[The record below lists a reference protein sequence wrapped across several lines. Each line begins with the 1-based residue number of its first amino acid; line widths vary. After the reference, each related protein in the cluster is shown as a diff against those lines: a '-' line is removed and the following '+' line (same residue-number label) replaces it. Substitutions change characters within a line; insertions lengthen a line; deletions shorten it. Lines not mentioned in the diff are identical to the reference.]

1 MVKLIDK
8 FIKTLK
14 YSKGYSEHTTRNYRI
29 DLIQFYAF
37 LKSQRDENEEIQLD
51 QIRNQTIR
59 DFLAEL
65 HSKGL
70 SKASIARKLA
80 TIRSFFSYLS
90 RYGQVALNPAKMV
103 ATPKQ
108 EKKIPHFLSEEAMN
122 KLMETPDVRCKLG
135 KRSLGKR
142 DLAILEL
149 LYATGMRL
157 SELVQL
163 NSDDMDYKNK
173 MVRVKGKGKKE
184 RLIPFGQKAH
194 EALHNYLAEKNNIR
208 SAKNPHEQGLFLNC
222 RGGRMTGRS
231 IARMLEK
238 YIVLCS
244 IKHNISPHTLRHS
257 CATHLLNAGA
267 DLRFIQELLG
277 HSSLS
282 TTQKYTHLSMDKL
295 KEIYHKTHP
304 RK

>member
-14 YSKGYSEHTTRNYRI
+14 YGKGYSEHTVRNYKI
-29 DLIQFYAF
+29 DLTQFYAF
-37 LKSQRDENEEIQLD
+37 LKSQKDENEEIQLD

-90 RYGQVALNPAKMV
+90 RYGQVALNPAKMI

-108 EKKIPHFLSEEAMN
+108 EKKIPHFLSEDAMT
-122 KLMETPDVRCKLG
+122 KLMETPDVRSKLG
-135 KRSLGKR
+135 KKSLGKR

-163 NSDDMDYKNK
+163 NLDDIDYKNK

-184 RLIPFGQKAH
+184 RLIPFGQKAQD
-194 EALHNYLAEKNNIR
+194 ALHNYLAEKGNIT
-208 SAKNPHEQGLFLNC
+208 SARNPHEQALFLNC

-231 IARMLEK
+231 IARMLDK

-282 TTQKYTHLSMDKL
+282 TTQKYTHLSMGKL

>member
-8 FIKTLK
+8 FLKTLK
-14 YSKGYSEHTTRNYRI
+14 YTKGYSPHTLRNYRI
-29 DLIQFYAF
+29 DLMQFLAF
-37 LKSQRDENEEIQLD
+37 LKSKGEDAEEIELKD
-51 QIRNQTIR
+51 IRNQMIR
-59 DFLAEL
+59 EFLAHL
-65 HSKGL
+65 HQKGL

-80 TIRSFFSYLS
+80 TIRSFFTYLS
-90 RYGQVALNPAKMV
+90 RYGQVALNPAKMIS
-103 ATPKQ
+103 TPKL
-108 EKKIPHFLSEEAMN
+108 EKKLPDFLSVDAVN
-122 KLMETPDVRCKLG
+122 KLLQTPDTKAELG
-135 KRSLGKR
+135 RRSLGKR

-157 SELVQL
+157 NELVSL
-163 NSDDMDYKNK
+163 NLDDLDLSGQ

-184 RLIPFGQKAH
+184 RLTPFGQKAS
-194 EALHNYLAEKNNIR
+194 EAIRVYFAERRNLI
-208 SAKNPHEQGLFLNC
+208 NPSQAGEQSIFLNC

-231 IARMLEK
+231 IARMLDK
-238 YIVLCS
+238 YIIICS
-244 IKHNISPHTLRHS
+244 IKHNISPHSLRHS

-282 TTQKYTHLSMDKL
+282 TTQKYTHMSMDKL
-295 KEIYHKTHP
+295 KDIYRKTHP